1 MLSEVSAFRN
11 PFRPGAGHP
20 PPYLAG
26 REFEKNEFARLL
38 EQDTILENLI
48 LTGLRGIGK
57 TVLLDALRPTAVSEG
72 WLWVGG
78 QFSESASFTEGGAAT
93 RVLTDLSVLTSQIQ
107 LPESLRRTAGIDD
120 SALTFE
126 ALEQI
131 WKSTPGLPV
140 DKLKAVLT
148 TAWTVLSQAP
158 ETRGLIFA
166 YDEVQTLNE
175 HPERGQYPTALL
187 LDTFQSLQRQGLPLM
202 LVLAGLPNLLRK
214 LVDSRTYAERMF
226 RVCFVDRLSPE
237 ECEEA
242 IRRPI
247 ADAACPLQLSDE
259 SVMEIVGRSGGYP
272 YFLQFICKEVYN
284 TAIQQVSAGKTPL
297 VPVPEIERKLDSD
310 FFAGRWA
317 RCSDRQRDLLGLIA
331 RLDDPERE
339 FAVKDVEH
347 LSRTLLE
354 KPFSASHI
362 VQMLAALERK
372 GLIFKDRRA
381 RYAFAV
387 PLFGQFIRRE
397 LASIQET

>member
-1 MLSEVSAFRN
+1 MNTEIATFQN

-26 REFEKNEFARLL
+26 RETEKTEFARLL
-38 EQDTILENLI
+38 EQDTILENPI

-57 TVLLDALRPTAVSEG
+57 TVLLDALRPLAAVEG

-78 QFSESASFTEGGAAT
+78 QFSESSSFTEERVAT
-93 RVLTDLSVLTSQIQ
+93 RILTDLSVLSSQVM
-107 LPESLRRTAGIDD
+107 LPLEIRRSTGVDH
-120 SALTFE
+120 SALNFD
-126 ALEQI
+126 ALAEV
-131 WKSTPGLPV
+131 WEKTPGLAV
-140 DKLKAVLT
+140 DKLKSVLT
-148 TAWTVLSQAP
+148 TAWTVVSQTTEA
-158 ETRGLIFA
+158 RGLIFA

-175 HPERGQYPTALL
+175 HPERGEYPTALL

-214 LVDSRTYAERMF
+214 LVESRTYAERMF
-226 RVCFVDRLSPE
+226 RVCFVDRLSTE
-237 ECEEA
+237 ESEEA
-242 IRRPI
+242 IRKPI
-247 ADAACPLQLSDE
+247 ADAACLLQLSDD
-259 SVMEIVGRSGGYP
+259 SVMEIVKRSGGYP

-284 TAIQQVSAGKTPL
+284 AFLQRVGAGEEPSVPL
-297 VPVPEIERKLDSD
+297 PEIERKLDSD

-317 RCSDRQRDLLGLIA
+317 RCSERQRDLLGLIA
-331 RLDDPERE
+331 RLGSSDTE
-339 FAVKDVEH
+339 FAVKQVET
-347 LSRTLLE
+347 LSRAHLD
-354 KPFSASHI
+354 KPFSSSHI

-397 LASIQET
+397 LASATA

>member
-1 MLSEVSAFRN
+1 MASGISAFQN

-26 REFEKNEFARLL
+26 RESEKSEFARLL

-57 TVLLDALRPTAVSEG
+57 TVLLDALRPTAISEG
-72 WLWVGG
+72 WFWIGG
-78 QFSESASFTEGGAAT
+78 QFSESASYTEERVAV
-93 RVLTDLSVLTSQIQ
+93 RVLTDLSVLTSQIA
-107 LPESLRRTAGIDD
+107 LPETLRRSTGRDH
-120 SALTFE
+120 SALTYE
-126 ALEQI
+126 VLEQT
-131 WKSTPGLPV
+131 WKNTPGLPV

-148 TAWTVLSQAP
+148 SAWTVVSQAP
-158 ETRGLIFA
+158 GTRGLIFA

-175 HPERGQYPTALL
+175 DPERGQYPTALL

-202 LVLAGLPNLLRK
+202 LVFAGLPNLLRK

-226 RVCFVDRLSPE
+226 RVCFVDRLSAE
-237 ECEEA
+237 ESEEA
-242 IRRPI
+242 IRKPI
-247 ADAACPLQLSDE
+247 ADAACPLQLSDD
-259 SVMEIVGRSGGYP
+259 SVKEIVKRSGGYP
-272 YFLQFICKEVYN
+272 YFLQFICKEVYD
-284 TAIQQVSAGKTPL
+284 TAIQQVGAGETPF

-331 RLDDPERE
+331 RLESPDTE
-339 FAVKDVEH
+339 FAVKDVEV
-347 LSRTLLE
+347 LSRTHLD
-354 KPFSASHI
+354 KPFSGSHI

-381 RYAFAV
+381 CYAFAV

-397 LASIQET
+397 LASSTA

>member
-1 MLSEVSAFRN
+1 MPSKVSTFRN

-26 REFEKNEFARLL
+26 REFEKNEFVRLL
-38 EQDTILENLI
+38 GQDRILENLI

-57 TVLLDALRPTAVSEG
+57 TVLLDALRPTAVGEG

-78 QFSESASFTEGGAAT
+78 QFSEASGYTEERVGT
-93 RVLTDLSVLTSQIQ
+93 RILTDLSVLTSQIAV
-107 LPESLRRTAGIDD
+107 PHSFRHITGPDIP
-120 SALTFE
+120 ALTFE
-126 ALEQI
+126 ALQQI
-131 WKSTPGLPV
+131 WQRTPGLPV

-148 TAWTVLSQAP
+148 SAWAVVSQGP
-158 ETRGLIFA
+158 GTRGLIFA

-175 HPERGQYPTALL
+175 TPERGQYPTALL

-202 LVLAGLPNLLRK
+202 LVFAGLPNLLRK

-226 RVCFVDRLSPE
+226 RVCFVDRLSSKE
-237 ECEEA
+237 SEEA

-247 ADAACPLQLSDE
+247 ADASCPLQLSDE
-259 SVMEIVGRSGGYP
+259 SVMEIVKRSGGYP
-272 YFLQFICKEVYN
+272 YFLQFICKEVYD
-284 TAIQQVSAGKTPL
+284 TAIQQVSAGETAL
-297 VPVPEIERKLDSD
+297 VPVPQIERKLDSD

-331 RLDDPERE
+331 QLESPDTE
-339 FAVKDVEH
+339 FAVKDVEA
-347 LSRTLLE
+347 LSRDRLD
-354 KPFSASHI
+354 KPFSSSHI

-397 LASIQET
+397 LS